1 MVYKNDVPNQCSKTM
16 KFGEDLKK
24 TTTDA
29 LKWTRDPISVMEHK
43 AVRFYYVITILLI
56 FSDFFTLVKLLQ
68 WPVIR

>member
-1 MVYKNDVPNQCSKTM
+1 MVYRNDVPNQSSKTM

-56 FSDFFTLVKLLQ
+56 L
-68 WPVIR
+68 

>member
-1 MVYKNDVPNQCSKTM
+1 MVYRNDVPNQSSKTM

-24 TTTDA
+24 TTDA
-29 LKWTRDPISVMEHK
+29 LKWIRDPISVMEHK